1 MRKKLLFSFCA
12 WLFAATVIFAQNRTV
27 TGKVTDVQNGTPLS
41 GVTLSLNG
49 KALGVTK
56 PDGTFSISVPTS
68 AKTITASY
76 VGFDDTEFSVS
87 DKSINL
93 QMSAGDK
100 SLTEVIVTGYQALQ
114 KRQITGAISTVKGE
128 TFKNTPIG
136 SFDQMLQGQAA
147 GALIQ
152 ANSGQPGAAA
162 RVIIRGVG
170 SVNGTTE
177 PLYILDGIQ
186 ISAANFSSIN
196 PNDFESISLLKD
208 ASTTAP
214 YGSRGA
220 NGVIVI
226 TSKQGKS
233 GKTKFDYNGQYGQSR
248 FPVNKLE
255 VMNTNQKLDYEV
267 ARGNPYGWTATELD
281 SLRRI
286 NTNWQD
292 LITQV
297 GITNNHQLSASGGNE
312 KTRFFLSGGLFN
324 QTGTVQKTSLNRY
337 NLRANIEH
345 NLNQNVKFGLNSYA
359 GWSNYQNTTEGNAGI
374 ASPLNAIRW
383 ANPYE
388 QPFTRVFSPTTLFYS
403 QFVSGQP
410 NPFQDMNE
418 TNRGTKEL
426 KIIATTYLEAKLPFI
441 LKGLSFRTQWG
452 VDYEDWD
459 QTNIFTRFSNV
470 GIATTGN
477 QGRFD
482 KQSRTLTRYTGTTSL
497 NYAKTIGDH
506 NFTVGVYNEFVNRIV
521 SGFGFSSYGLTGNLQ
536 NGGGITNGSLTFIP
550 GVNESRTENSLIS
563 FFGLGSYSFKNKY
576 FLNTSVRRDG
586 SSRFGSTNR
595 FATFYS
601 VGAGWVISDENFFRN
616 VKFIDNLKLSTSYG
630 TVGNQ
635 EGIGDFASRELFGPR
650 TYTGINGPGLNQLPN
665 QELTWEE
672 RQKFNIGIN
681 LAVLKNRVTFGFDY
695 YNEITN
701 RLFLNNQLS
710 RTTGFTSLNTNIGKV
725 RNRGFEF
732 TLITENVR
740 TKDFRW
746 TTNINFTIN
755 RNELLELTPTTP
767 AIGVTGAVT
776 IQRIGFPLNSNF
788 LVKYAGVNP
797 NNGNAIYQRPD
808 GALTELF
815 NDVND
820 RQIFGTRDAPYFG
833 GFTNKLTYKHIEFS
847 FFFSYVFGNL
857 VYNNDRTN
865 VEDPSY
871 FGDNMRLEVAK
882 EWRKPGDITN
892 IPRSSQ
898 VMRTAT
904 TRFLEDGSFLRLR
917 NLQLAYN
924 LPESVCKRIKL
935 TNARFFIMGE
945 NLWTGTKFL
954 GFDPELSQ
962 GTLTGAQYP
971 ALRTLTAGLTL
982 GF

>member
-1 MRKKLLFSFCA
+1 MRKKLLISFCA
-12 WLFAATVIFAQNRTV
+12 WLFASSVMFAQNKTV
-27 TGKVTDVQNGTPLS
+27 TGKVTDVQNGIALS

-49 KALGVTK
+49 KALGVTDA
-56 PDGTFSISVPTS
+56 DGTFSISVPNA
-68 AKTITASY
+68 AKRVVASY
-76 VGFDDTEFSVS
+76 VGYDNMELSVTGQTMNFRMIS
-87 DKSINL
+87 
-93 QMSAGDK
+93 GDK
-100 SLTEVIVTGYQALQ
+100 SLNEVVVTGYQTIQ
-114 KRQITGAISTVKGE
+114 KRQVTGSIAVVKGE

-162 RVIIRGVG
+162 RVLIRGVG

-186 ISAANFSSIN
+186 ISATNFASIN
-196 PNDFESISLLKD
+196 PNDFESISVLKD
-208 ASTTAP
+208 ASTTAQ

-226 TSKQGKS
+226 TTKQGKA
-233 GKTKFDYNGQYGQSR
+233 GKTKFDYNGQYGESR
-248 FPVNKLE
+248 FPVNKLA
-255 VMNTNQKLDYEV
+255 VMNTDQKLDYEI
-267 ARGNPYGWTATELD
+267 ARGNPYGWSDTDLD
-281 SLRRI
+281 SLRKI

-292 LITQV
+292 LISQV
-297 GITNNHQLSASGGNE
+297 GVTNNHQLSASGGND
-312 KTRFFLSGGLFN
+312 KTRFFISGGLFD
-324 QTGTVQKTSLNRY
+324 QTGTVQRTSLERY
-337 NLRANIEH
+337 NLRANIDH
-345 NLNQNVKFGLNSYA
+345 SVNQNLKFGLNSYA
-359 GWSNYQNTTEGNAGI
+359 GWSSYQNTTEGNAGI

-388 QPFTRVFSPTTLFYS
+388 QPLTTVFNPATLLYS

-410 NPFQDMNE
+410 NPYQDINE

-426 KIIATTYLEAKLPFI
+426 KIIASTYVEAKLPFI

-452 VDYEDWD
+452 VDYENWD
-459 QTNIFTRFSNV
+459 QTNLFTRFSNV
-470 GIATTGN
+470 GIGTTGN

-497 NYAKTIGDH
+497 NYAKKVGDH
-506 NFTVGVYNEFVNRIV
+506 NFSVGVYNEFVNRSL

-536 NGGGITNGSLTFIP
+536 NGGGITNGSLAFIP
-550 GVNESRTENSLIS
+550 GVNENRTENAIIS
-563 FFGLGSYSFKNKY
+563 YFGLGSYSFKDKY
-576 FLNTSVRRDG
+576 FLNTSLRRDG
-586 SSRFGSTNR
+586 SSRFGSAKR

-601 VGAGWVISDENFFRN
+601 VGAGWVISDEKFFRN
-616 VKFIDNLKLSTSYG
+616 VRFIDNLKLSSSYG

-635 EGIGDFASRELFGPR
+635 EGIGDFASREILRPR
-650 TYTGINGPGLNQLPN
+650 TYLGVNGPGLFQLPN

-681 LAVLKNRVTFGFDY
+681 LAILKNRVTFGVDY
-695 YNEITN
+695 YNDITN
-701 RLFLNNQLS
+701 RLFLDNQLS
-710 RTTGFTSLNTNIGKV
+710 RTTGFTQLNTNIGKV

-732 TLITENVR
+732 TLTTENIK
-740 TKDFRW
+740 TNNFRW

-767 AIGVTGAVT
+767 PIGVVSGTT
-776 IQRIGFPLNSNF
+776 IQRIGYPLNSNF
-788 LVKYAGVNP
+788 LVKYSGVNP
-797 NNGNAIYQRPD
+797 NNGNAIYQRLN
-808 GALTELF
+808 GVSTELYD
-815 NDVND
+815 DVND
-820 RQIFGTRDAPYFG
+820 RQIFGTRDAPFFG
-833 GFTNKLTYKHIEFS
+833 GFTNKLSYKNFDFS

-857 VYNNDRTN
+857 VFNNDRTN

-871 FGDNMRLEVAK
+871 FGDNMSVALAK
-882 EWRKPGDITN
+882 EWRKAGDIAT

-898 VMRTAT
+898 RMRTAT

-917 NLQLAYN
+917 NVQLAYS
-924 LPESVCKRIKL
+924 LPANVVKSIKL
-935 TNARFFIMGE
+935 TNVRFFVMGE

-954 GFDPELSQ
+954 GFDPELSN

-971 ALRTLTAGLTL
+971 ALRTITAGLTL